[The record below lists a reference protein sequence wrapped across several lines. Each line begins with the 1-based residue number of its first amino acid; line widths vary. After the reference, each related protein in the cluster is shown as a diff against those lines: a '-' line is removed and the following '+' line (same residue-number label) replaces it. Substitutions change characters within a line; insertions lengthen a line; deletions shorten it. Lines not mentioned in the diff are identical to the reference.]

1 MKKLKRWFIGDYMA
15 KTDDVFE
22 RSKIEL
28 LYSYSVAF
36 FLLGMVYYIHIVVA
50 GLYLHALSEG
60 IAMISLL
67 IIPFILKYKQDV
79 KLAAWI
85 YIIQQIIVSSFSI
98 IIENGKDGMI
108 SGFWISLF
116 ILFSFFLFDIKMGT
130 MFIIIMAV
138 TGGISGALAKKID
151 LSPEHQLPMT
161 PDVIMLPLCLV
172 IYVTFIFL
180 KTRKSAE
187 RTINEQRSQLE
198 HKNKEVTDSINYA
211 QRIQKAILPSHRLI
225 ESYLPKSFVVYLPK
239 DIVSGDFYWV
249 EKKGNKIFFAVSD
262 CTGHG
267 VPGAMMSVIGQ
278 NALNRV
284 INEFGITKP
293 SEILDKLSAL
303 VEEAF
308 SKSGS
313 DVRDGMD
320 IALCSLDTT
329 TNKLEYAG
337 ANNPV
342 YVYSGNDLKEI
353 KGTKQPIGRFE
364 SKVPFTNHEVSLKS
378 GDAIYLFSDGIAD
391 QFGGPDGKKYKYKRV
406 KELLLQN
413 NTKSHSEQKNNI
425 ITEFIKWKGQ
435 NEQID
440 DVCLMGIKI

>member
-1 MKKLKRWFIGDYMA
+1 MKRLKNWFIGDYLA

-28 LYSYSVAF
+28 LYNYSIAF
-36 FLLGMVYYIHIVVA
+36 FLLGLVYYFHILYIKLWYHVA
-50 GLYLHALSEG
+50 AEG
-60 IAMISLL
+60 IAMLSLIL
-67 IIPFILKYKQDV
+67 IPFILKYKRNV

-85 YIIQQIIVSSFSI
+85 YIIQQIIVSSCSI

-130 MFIIIMAV
+130 FFILIMAIA
-138 TGGISGALAKKID
+138 GAISGALSHQIN
-151 LSPEHQLPMT
+151 LPPEHQLPMT
-161 PDVIMLPLCLV
+161 PDVIMLPLALV
-172 IYVTFIFL
+172 IYVTYMFL
-180 KTRKSAE
+180 KTRKQAE
-187 RTINEQRSQLE
+187 KQINAQKSLLE
-198 HKNKEVTDSINYA
+198 HQKKEVTDSINYA

-249 EKKGNKIFFAVSD
+249 EKKGNKVFFAVAD

-284 INEFGITKP
+284 LNEFGITKP
-293 SEILDKLSAL
+293 SEILDKLTVL

-320 IALCSLDTT
+320 IALCALDSSN
-329 TNKLEYAG
+329 NKLEYAG

-342 YVYSGNDLKEI
+342 YIYSSNELKEI

-364 SKVPFTNHEVSLKS
+364 SKVNFVNHEVNLKN
-378 GDAIYLFSDGIAD
+378 GDSVYLFSDGIAD
-391 QFGGPDGKKYKYKRV
+391 QFGGPDGKKFKYKRV

-425 ITEFIKWKGQ
+425 ITQFISWKGKQ
-435 NEQID
+435 EQID

>member
-1 MKKLKRWFIGDYMA
+1 MNSVKKWFIGDYLT

-22 RSKIEL
+22 RSKIEM
-28 LYSYSVAF
+28 LYNYSMAF
-36 FLLGMVYYIHIVVA
+36 FLVGSVYYLHIVYA
-50 GLYLHALSEG
+50 GYWMHASVEG
-60 IAMISLL
+60 IAMLSLIS
-67 IIPFILKYKQDV
+67 IPFFLKYSQNV
-79 KLAAWI
+79 KAAAWI
-85 YIIQQIIVSSFSI
+85 YIIQQVIVSSLSI
-98 IIENGKDGMI
+98 IIEGGRPNII

-116 ILFSFFLFDIKMGT
+116 ILLSFFLFDIKVGT
-130 MFIIIMAV
+130 IILIVFAFLSSIA
-138 TGGISGALAKKID
+138 GFLAQKINV
-151 LSPEHQLPMT
+151 SPDNWLPDT
-161 PDVIMLPLCLV
+161 PDVILLPLSLV
-172 IYVTFIFL
+172 IYITWTFI
-180 KTRKSAE
+180 KTRKYAE
-187 RTINEQRSQLE
+187 KQIREQKTQIE
-198 HKNKEVTDSINYA
+198 NKNKEVTDSINYA
-211 QRIQKAILPSHRLI
+211 QRIQKAILPSHRLV

-249 EKKGNKIFFAVSD
+249 EKKGNKVFFAVAD

-284 INEFGITKP
+284 INEFEIIKP
-293 SEILDKLSAL
+293 SEILDKLSVL
-303 VEEAF
+303 VEEGF

-320 IALCSLDTT
+320 IALCSLDTSS
-329 TNKLEYAG
+329 NKLEFAG

-342 YVYSGNDLKEI
+342 YIYSSNELKEI
-353 KGTKQPIGRFE
+353 KATKQPIGRFE
-364 SKVPFTNHEVSLKS
+364 SKVNFVNHEVQLNS
-378 GDAIYLFSDGIAD
+378 GDAVYLFTFGIAD

-413 NTKSHSEQKNNI
+413 NNKSHSEQKNNI
-425 ITEFIKWKGQ
+425 ITEFVKWKGQ

>member
-1 MKKLKRWFIGDYMA
+1 MNSVKKWFIGDYLT

-22 RSKIEL
+22 RSKIEM
-28 LYSYSVAF
+28 LYNYSMAF
-36 FLLGMVYYIHIVVA
+36 FLVGSVYYLHIVYA
-50 GLYLHALSEG
+50 GYWMHASVEG
-60 IAMISLL
+60 IAMLSLIS
-67 IIPFILKYKQDV
+67 IPFFLKYSQNV
-79 KLAAWI
+79 KAAAWI
-85 YIIQQIIVSSFSI
+85 YIIQQVIVSSLSI
-98 IIENGKDGMI
+98 IIEGGRPNII

-116 ILFSFFLFDIKMGT
+116 ILLSFFLFDIKVGT
-130 MFIIIMAV
+130 IILIVFAFLSSIA
-138 TGGISGALAKKID
+138 GFLAQKINV
-151 LSPEHQLPMT
+151 SPDNWLPDT
-161 PDVIMLPLCLV
+161 PDVILLPLSLV
-172 IYVTFIFL
+172 IYITWTFI
-180 KTRKSAE
+180 KTRKYAE
-187 RTINEQRSQLE
+187 KQIREQKTQIE
-198 HKNKEVTDSINYA
+198 NKNKEVTDSINYA
-211 QRIQKAILPSHRLI
+211 QRIQKAILPSHRLV

-249 EKKGNKIFFAVSD
+249 EKKGNKVFFAVAD

-284 INEFGITKP
+284 INEFEIIKP
-293 SEILDKLSAL
+293 SEILDKLSVL
-303 VEEAF
+303 VEEGF

-320 IALCSLDTT
+320 IALCSLDTSS
-329 TNKLEYAG
+329 NKLEFAG

-342 YVYSGNDLKEI
+342 YIYSSNELKEI
-353 KGTKQPIGRFE
+353 KATKQPIGRFE
-364 SKVPFTNHEVSLKS
+364 SKVNFVNHEVQLNS
-378 GDAIYLFSDGIAD
+378 GDAVYLFTDGIAD

-413 NTKSHSEQKNNI
+413 NNKSHSEQKNNI
-425 ITEFIKWKGQ
+425 ITEFVKWKGQ

>member
-1 MKKLKRWFIGDYMA
+1 MNSVKKWFIGDYLA

-28 LYSYSVAF
+28 LYNYCVAF
-36 FLLGMVYYIHIVVA
+36 FLIGMVYYIHIVVA
-50 GLYLHALSEG
+50 GLYYHAASEG
-60 IAMISLL
+60 LAMVSLL
-67 IIPFILKYKQDV
+67 AIPFVLKYTRNV

-85 YIIQQIIVSSFSI
+85 YIIQQTFVSFCSI
-98 IIENGKDGMI
+98 IIENGEQNLI

-116 ILFSFFLFDIKMGT
+116 ILFSFFLFDIKLGAVL
-130 MFIIIMAV
+130 IGLMAV
-138 TGGISGALAKKID
+138 TGSVAGALAPIINVPVD
-151 LSPEHQLPMT
+151 QHLPMT
-161 PDVIMLPLCLV
+161 PDVILLPLSLV
-172 IYVTFIFL
+172 IFVTYMFL
-180 KTRKSAE
+180 KTRKQADKQI
-187 RTINEQRSQLE
+187 REQKEQIE
-198 HKNKEVTDSINYA
+198 NKNKEVTDSINYA
-211 QRIQKAILPSHRLI
+211 QRIQKAILPSHRLV

-249 EKKGNKIFFAVSD
+249 EKKGNKVFFAVAD

-278 NALNRV
+278 NAINRV

-293 SEILDKLSAL
+293 SEILDKLTVL

-320 IALCSLDTT
+320 ICLCSLDTT
-329 TNKLEYAG
+329 TNKLEYSG

-342 YVYSGNDLKEI
+342 YIYSGNELKEI
-353 KGTKQPIGRFE
+353 KATKQPIGRFE
-364 SKVPFTNHEVSLKS
+364 SKINFVNHEVQLNL
-378 GDAIYLFSDGIAD
+378 GDAVYLFTDGIAD
-391 QFGGPDGKKYKYKRV
+391 QFGGPEGKKYKYKRV

-413 NTKSHSEQKNNI
+413 NSKSHSEQKNNI
-425 ITEFIKWKGQ
+425 ITEFVKWKGQ